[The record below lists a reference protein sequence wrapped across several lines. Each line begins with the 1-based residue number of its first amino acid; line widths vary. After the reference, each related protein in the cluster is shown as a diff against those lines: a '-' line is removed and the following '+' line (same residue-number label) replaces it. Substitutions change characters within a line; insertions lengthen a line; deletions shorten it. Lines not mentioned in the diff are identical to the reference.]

1 MSAELFEAIE
11 SHQLDRLRAVLSG
24 GADPNA
30 VRRDWPRWLALHAA
44 IDELEQGASI
54 DAVVL
59 LLRHGANPNGL
70 DPSRD
75 APPLLMALF
84 RHQPEAARML
94 LAVGADPNVVG
105 DEGDSPLRWC
115 VERGDLEMAATLLR
129 CGAAKTI
136 DGAGGPS
143 GMTALGR
150 AASQLNIAMLKFLL
164 QAGADPKALD
174 ADRLTAFER
183 LPSRSSAEPE
193 AWDIA
198 AALLGQGSSAPG

>member
-1 MSAELFEAIE
+1 MSEQLFEAIE
-11 SHQLDRLRAVLSG
+11 SHQWDRLRALLSS

-30 VRRDWPRWLALHAA
+30 VKHDWPSWLALHAA
-44 IDELEQGASI
+44 INEIEQGASS
-54 DAVVL
+54 DGVVL

-70 DPSRD
+70 DPSCD
-75 APPLLMALF
+75 ATPLLMALF
-84 RHQPEAARML
+84 RHQPETARML
-94 LAVGADPNVVG
+94 LVVGADPNVVG

-115 VERGDLEMAATLLR
+115 VERGDLEMATTLLR

-136 DGAGGPS
+136 DGVGGPS

-150 AASQLNIAMLKFLL
+150 AASQLNVAMLKLLL

-183 LPSRSSAEPE
+183 LPPRSFAKPE
-193 AWDIA
+193 AWDTA
-198 AALLGQGSSAPG
+198 AALLGQGSTALE